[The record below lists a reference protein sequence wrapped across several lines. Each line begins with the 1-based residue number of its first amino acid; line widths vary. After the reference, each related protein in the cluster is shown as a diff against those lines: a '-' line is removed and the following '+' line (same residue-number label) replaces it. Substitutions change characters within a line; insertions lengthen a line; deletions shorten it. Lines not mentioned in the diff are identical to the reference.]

1 VILNDTEGRNG
12 LYFALFHLIRVRCRR
27 KKSSRSL
34 SHLLMSF
41 LYIQLIQVPVKMADE
56 QIVLCDALFLPILRD
71 IGLNGRLN
79 NLESALVAICSD
91 LYRVVSSEIYSNL
104 SGNFRKF
111 LEEFFFPMSIN
122 YFQVQDA
129 VK

>member
-1 VILNDTEGRNG
+1 
-12 LYFALFHLIRVRCRR
+12 
-27 KKSSRSL
+27 
-34 SHLLMSF
+34 MSF